1 MDIGTRIK
9 KVRMNLNMT
18 QTEFAARIGSVQNTI
33 TGYENGRRN
42 PSAPVIALIC
52 REFNV
57 NEEWLRTGYGDMFLP
72 VDRHN
77 EISKFINQLMQ
88 EEKDSFKNRLIS
100 ILADL
105 STEEWEFLEHRLK
118 QLYEGKNIAGK
129 ATPTEIHNQTTED
142 LEAEYKK
149 TISSSSRNT
158 SFTAS
163 NTTDGKEN
171 KKAIG

>member
-1 MDIGTRIK
+1 MNERLK
-9 KVRMNLNMT
+9 KLRKALDLT
-18 QTEFAARIGSVQNTI
+18 QQEFATRVGSKRNTI
-33 TGYENGRRN
+33 AKYETNTN
-42 PSAPVIALIC
+42 IPSAAVISLIC

-149 TISSSSRNT
+149 TISSSARNT
-158 SFTAS
+158 SCTAL
-163 NTTDGKEN
+163 NTTDVKESQ
-171 KKAIG
+171 KASGE